1 MGVSQKQYKN
11 LDFYNKLK
19 STLKGNT
26 RIDLLSHKREQ
37 LYCVAE
43 ILSLGR
49 LNILFS
55 SDSQQLADDFFREVR
70 LWNMNNTCS
79 MHEIVCYVYSEIPA
93 GCHGSHAIID
103 EWINNKRKQRMKERE
118 NNQWN

>member
-70 LWNMNNTCS
+70 L
-79 MHEIVCYVYSEIPA
+79 
-93 GCHGSHAIID
+93 
-103 EWINNKRKQRMKERE
+103 
-118 NNQWN
+118 